1 MQGINRLIAVALIVH
16 VTLFVSTIF
25 LTNALQ
31 EMPYFGG
38 NSGFL
43 PSTGNSSEPYD
54 RFSNWISGNQG
65 GMSEPS
71 DQGGIAILQWIVR
84 GPLCSSVSIVKF
96 LIALT
101 VLKYGVIDLISS
113 DGFGLWFKTAVH
125 LVGGLMNIALVSIL
139 VRFAIQA
146 GVFSNIYLM
155 AALGLMS
162 VIGIV
167 ASLLNAGGAF
177 SCG

>member
-1 MQGINRLIAVALIVH
+1 MQGINRLVAVALIVH
-16 VTLFVSTIF
+16 VSLFVATIF
-25 LTNALQ
+25 LTNVVQ
-31 EMPYFGG
+31 DTPFFGG
-38 NSGFL
+38 SAGFL
-43 PSTGNSSEPYD
+43 PTTGDSAGAYD
-54 RFSNWISGNQG
+54 RFSAWISGNQG
-65 GMSEPS
+65 NMNEPS

-84 GPLCSSVSIVKF
+84 GPLCTSVTIVKF
-96 LIALT
+96 LLAVT

-125 LVGGLMNIALVSIL
+125 LVGGFMNIALVSIL

-146 GVFSNIYLM
+146 GVFSNIYIM

-162 VIGIV
+162 VVGIV
-167 ASLLNAGGAF
+167 STLLNAGGAF